1 MSTIAGKSRRLLR
14 EYSLRVY
21 SNDFD
26 GRITFIKL
34 GMTVHDLLVHLH
46 RARILGP
53 VRIGAERHILPL
65 FLLGHKAQWTH
76 FELFILIKVYLS
88 FRRKDIFSGLRISSI
103 DTLKRKENYLGPV
116 DLV

>member
-1 MSTIAGKSRRLLR
+1 MKGLTKIG
-14 EYSLRVY
+14 E
-21 SNDFD
+21 
-26 GRITFIKL
+26 
-34 GMTVHDLLVHLH
+34 LH

-65 FLLGHKAQWTH
+65 FLLGHKAQWAH